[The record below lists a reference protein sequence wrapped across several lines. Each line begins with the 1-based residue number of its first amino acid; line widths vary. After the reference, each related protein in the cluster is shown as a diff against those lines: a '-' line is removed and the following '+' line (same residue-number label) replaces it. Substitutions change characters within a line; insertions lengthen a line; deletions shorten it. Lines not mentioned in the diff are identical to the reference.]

1 MTMKRKIILRLS
13 FLIALL
19 VILWS
24 CRNEDFVQAEK
35 NPQRNNRDFFK
46 HSKSGG
52 INAKSGI
59 DYVAI
64 LEAYNREKNFLS
76 TMPDQQGMPI
86 WNKMQVVDTDNATGL
101 MIPLSHDNETMSSV
115 LFATL
120 DQENSVTG
128 VIDHDNKLLEDIVYN
143 ENVDHELRERLF
155 YTFMYMD
162 NKTFGT
168 EQFTGIPKDLFSGKK
183 YDTNYGRIWLK
194 DLAAGHQAQGSTSKM
209 LFIESCGS
217 YWSCKNHESWKNCDH
232 CAACYST
239 SCSTIMIY
247 IPDEGFPGTTGSPGD
262 GGGGGGTPE
271 PQPPKD
277 PCSLNT
283 VFYRLAPGCGG
294 GNTDIPDLNH
304 PCAKVKSIV
313 NNPKLKPKIDSL
325 KQYSLTAVANEKGYQ
340 QDKAGNVT
348 PATVNGAHHVD
359 FIIGTNS
366 LGGIHCHTLNG
377 THMFSPK
384 DILTLLSFAGV
395 QNQTL
400 PIGSTVDN
408 TGNAYLGMIA
418 QSGSYFITFNGGS
431 GDLPPPMTDAEE
443 DAFELEMNETYKKNV
458 KKLLKA
464 EGKNISDDLSDIGL
478 QKLFFSIIK
487 EMGLEGKINLIKENN
502 GNTSTIQQN
511 PDGTIKAPL
520 PC

>member
-1 MTMKRKIILRLS
+1 MKIYSEHEDNIKKFSGTPDWDYAMSMGRYDESFMVVPIIENGKVVNTLACARFDKKVYFRYENS
-13 FLIALL
+13 ETNKAFFQNIIYGKYTRYKTDA
-19 VILWS
+19 
-24 CRNEDFVQAEK
+24 
-35 NPQRNNRDFFK
+35 NNTK
-46 HSKSGG
+46 TNTQKG
-52 INAKSGI
+52 IVCITKTISMW
-59 DYVAI
+59 Y
-64 LEAYNREKNFLS
+64 
-76 TMPDQQGMPI
+76 P
-86 WNKMQVVDTDNATGL
+86 
-101 MIPLSHDNETMSSV
+101 DNESNPN
-115 LFATL
+115 AGGHW
-120 DQENSVTG
+120 E
-128 VIDHDNKLLEDIVYN
+128 
-143 ENVDHELRERLF
+143 
-155 YTFMYMD
+155 
-162 NKTFGT
+162 
-168 EQFTGIPKDLFSGKK
+168 
-183 YDTNYGRIWLK
+183 TNYY
-194 DLAAGHQAQGSTSKM
+194 T
-209 LFIESCGS
+209 
-217 YWSCKNHESWKNCDH
+217 NCYNYLD
-232 CAACYST
+232 YS
-239 SCSTIMIY
+239 
-247 IPDEGFPGTTGSPGD
+247 SPGWED
-262 GGGGGGTPE
+262 NGGGGYDYGGGGGGGNNNPNNPNNQTPCE
-271 PQPPKD
+271 KTK
-277 PCSLNT
+277 NI
-283 VFYRLAPGCGG
+283 V
-294 GNTDIPDLNH
+294 TD
-304 PCAKVKSIV
+304 
-313 NNPKLKPKIDSL
+313 PKLKPKIDSL